1 MPRAAKAT
9 KALPRRTPR
18 RQVGQN
24 IVESILESAT
34 QLLVREGYSALSTNR
49 IAELAGVSIGSLY
62 QYFPGKQAV
71 IAALAR
77 RLEYRALE
85 IFAKTIEAL
94 SQASVRE
101 VAHGL
106 IVDLAGERLGAL
118 SARREILREVPRAWT
133 EEASREVDALV
144 IDGLAQYLASRSDVR
159 PGNHRMMAMI
169 LTHAVEAV
177 LESAVLRHPE
187 LLGEPEFLRE
197 LAELPARYL
206 ARDPAA

>member
-1 MPRAAKAT
+1 MPRRAPAT

-24 IVESILESAT
+24 IVEAILESAT

-85 IFAKTIEAL
+85 IFAKTIDAL
-94 SQASVRE
+94 SHESVRK
-101 VAHGL
+101 VAHSL

-118 SARREILREVPRAWT
+118 AARREILREVPRAWT
-133 EEASREVDALV
+133 EEASREVDELV
-144 IDGLAQYLASRSDVR
+144 TDGLAQHLASRADVR
-159 PGNHRMMAMI
+159 PGNHRVMALI
-169 LTHAVEAV
+169 VTHAVEAV
-177 LESAVLRHPE
+177 LEAAVLRHPD
-187 LLGEPEFLRE
+187 LLAEPEFLRE

-206 ARDPAA
+206 ARDPVS